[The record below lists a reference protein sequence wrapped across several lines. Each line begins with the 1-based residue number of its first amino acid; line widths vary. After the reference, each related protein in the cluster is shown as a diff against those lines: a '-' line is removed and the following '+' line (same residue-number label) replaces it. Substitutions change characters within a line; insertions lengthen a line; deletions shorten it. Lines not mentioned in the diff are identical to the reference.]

1 MKQNEVR
8 LILILLILILFIAG
22 AFILKIVN
30 RENNVYASYTPGT
43 YQYEEEKEPGEIN
56 ITRKEYEKQ
65 ETEIEYIT
73 TYETDETLPKGIVQ
87 AKQEGRTGKKQIVIE
102 KTYEN
107 DELINEEVISDKI
120 IKAPINKIVVTGGS
134 KYSSN
139 YKIKVG
145 DTLYVTPYILEL
157 KLEPDAN
164 SEKIYTL
171 AMDDEVILLG
181 KEGTWY
187 NISYKK
193 YTGYVPENCLTY
205 LKPESEIDYNIE
217 GETLT
222 KEELLSK
229 LSFNIKLNAPSGLSL
244 EQFKKVL
251 TGMEQ
256 DSNKI
261 FEQNAEYFYYIE
273 KQYNIN
279 GIFVAAIGIHESNFG
294 KSQISLDKKNLFGY
308 GANDSNPYNNA
319 YDFSDYSEG
328 IDLIARVLT
337 KYYINPAGTKIYD
350 GQVATGDY
358 YYSSTLSG
366 VNEKYATDKNW
377 ANSVYKWMTYLY
389 NRI

>member
-1 MKQNEVR
+1 
-8 LILILLILILFIAG
+8 
-22 AFILKIVN
+22 
-30 RENNVYASYTPGT
+30 
-43 YQYEEEKEPGEIN
+43 
-56 ITRKEYEKQ
+56 
-65 ETEIEYIT
+65 
-73 TYETDETLPKGIVQ
+73 
-87 AKQEGRTGKKQIVIE
+87 
-102 KTYEN
+102 
-107 DELINEEVISDKI
+107 
-120 IKAPINKIVVTGGS
+120 
-134 KYSSN
+134 
-139 YKIKVG
+139 
-145 DTLYVTPYILEL
+145 
-157 KLEPDAN
+157 
-164 SEKIYTL
+164 
-171 AMDDEVILLG
+171 
-181 KEGTWY
+181 
-187 NISYKK
+187 
-193 YTGYVPENCLTY
+193 
-205 LKPESEIDYNIE
+205 
-217 GETLT
+217 
-222 KEELLSK
+222 
-229 LSFNIKLNAPSGLSL
+229 
-244 EQFKKVL
+244 
-251 TGMEQ
+251 MEQ

>member
-87 AKQEGRTGKKQIVIE
+87 VKQEGRTGKKQIVIE

-120 IKAPINKIVVTGGS
+120 IKAPINKFVVTGGS

-157 KLEPDAN
+157 KLEPDVN

-171 AMDDEVILLG
+171 AMDDEVILLE

-187 NISYKK
+187 KISYKK

-205 LKPESEIDYNIE
+205 LKPKSEIDYNIE